1 MEIKNFEIRRE
12 FAGIDFGSKRLEER
26 FVKTMENLSKEPDKS
41 IWLASGN
48 RSEAKAT
55 YRMLSNEKLKDEEI
69 LRQTVESTNGRI
81 TESGCKV
88 ILAVQDTMLV
98 PYDGHEKTE
107 GIGWISDK
115 TLGVNVHSCIA
126 VTPEGLVFGLL
137 YQSSWTRGIRSDT
150 SSGKDK
156 KRERPIEEKESY
168 RWLET
173 MGASAK
179 NIPEGIKVIHI
190 CDREGDM
197 YELYELAEKS
207 GQSFVIRIVQ
217 NRATISGE
225 MIIEGTKRSDSLGSM
240 EVKIPRNSHK
250 NQRER
255 EATLSIRAKTF
266 EVKKPYS
273 RRNDKHLSDSVK
285 MNVVYISEE
294 QPPDGVEPI
303 EWLLATNE
311 NVTTPEDAMKIAEYY
326 VQRWKIERFH
336 YVMKSGCQ
344 IEKIQQRS
352 VDKIITVLLMYSIIS
367 IKILNM
373 TYLARISPE
382 LPCSIIFG
390 EDEWKILYCT
400 ANKTQIPPSEPYTIA
415 EAVIYVAK
423 LTGWGGAKSD
433 GAPGLKII
441 WLGLSK
447 LSFLLDSYLFFPK

>member
-1 MEIKNFEIRRE
+1 MEVKKFEISAE

-26 FVKTMENLSKEPDKS
+26 FVKTMEHLSKEPEKS

-48 RSEAKAT
+48 RREAKAA
-55 YRMLSNEKLKDEEI
+55 YRMLSNKKLKDAEI
-69 LRQTVESTNGRI
+69 LRQTVESTNRRI
-81 TESGCKV
+81 SESGSEV

-98 PYDGHEKTE
+98 PYDGHEKTD

-126 VTPEGLVFGLL
+126 VTPEGLTLGLL
-137 YQSSWTRGIRSDT
+137 DQRSWTREMRSDT
-150 SSGKDK
+150 SANKEQK
-156 KRERPIEEKESY
+156 KGRPIEEKESY

-173 MGASAK
+173 MVNSSKEVSSGVK
-179 NIPEGIKVIHI
+179 LVHI

-197 YELYELAEKS
+197 YELFEKAEKT

-217 NRATISGE
+217 NRLTL
-225 MIIEGTKRSDSLGSM
+225 EGTKIIDEIKKSSPIGSM
-240 EVKIPRNSHK
+240 EVRIPRNSHK

-255 EATLSIRAKTF
+255 EATLSIRSRAF
-266 EVKKPYS
+266 EVKKPHH

-285 MNVVYISEE
+285 MSVVYISEDN
-294 QPPDGVEPI
+294 PADGIEPI

-311 NVTTPEDAMKIAEYY
+311 PVATPEDAVKTAEYY
-326 VQRWKIERFH
+326 IQRWKIERFH

-352 VDKIITVLLMYSIIS
+352 VAKIITVILMYSIIS
-367 IKILNM
+367 MKILNL
-373 TYLARISPE
+373 TYLARISPD

-400 ANKTQIPPSEPYTIA
+400 ANKSQTPPSEPYTIA
-415 EAVIYVAK
+415 EAVVYVAR
-423 LTGWGGAKSD
+423 LAGWSGAKSD
-433 GAPGLKII
+433 GVPGLKII

-447 LSFLLDSYLFFPK
+447 LNFLLESYIFLPK

>member
-1 MEIKNFEIRRE
+1 MEIKNFEIRSE

-26 FVKTMENLSKEPDKS
+26 FKKTMENLAKEPEKS

-48 RSEAKAT
+48 RSEAKAA
-55 YRMLSNEKLKDEEI
+55 YRMLSNEKLNDEEI
-69 LRQTVESTNGRI
+69 LCQTVESTNRRI
-81 TESGCKV
+81 SESCCKI

-98 PYDGHEKTE
+98 SYDGHEKTA

-115 TLGVNVHSCIA
+115 TLGVNVHSCVA
-126 VTPEGLVFGLL
+126 VTPEGLSLGLL
-137 YQSSWTRGIRSDT
+137 SQTSWTREIRSDT
-150 SSGKDK
+150 SASKDK
-156 KRERPIEEKESY
+156 KKERPIEEKESY

-173 MGASAK
+173 MESSSK
-179 NIPEGIKVIHI
+179 KLSSDVKLIHI
-190 CDREGDM
+190 CDRDGDM
-197 YELYELAEKS
+197 YELFEKAEKT
-207 GQSFVIRIVQ
+207 GQSFVIRVVQ
-217 NRATISGE
+217 NRVTV
-225 MIIEGTKRSDSLGSM
+225 EGTKMLDEVKKSNPIGSM
-240 EVKIPRNSHK
+240 DIKIPRNSHK

-255 EATLSIRAKTF
+255 EVALSIRAKTF
-266 EVKKPYS
+266 EVKKPYH
-273 RRNDKHLSDSVK
+273 RRNDKHLSNIVRMSV
-285 MNVVYISEE
+285 VCVSEDT
-294 QPPDGVEPI
+294 PSDGIEPI

-311 NVTTPEDAMKIAEYY
+311 NIVMSEDAVKIAEYY

-382 LPCSIIFG
+382 LPCNIIFG

-415 EAVIYVAK
+415 EAVIYAAK
-423 LTGWGGAKSD
+423 LAGWGGSKSD
-433 GAPGLKII
+433 GSPGLKVI

-447 LSFLLDSYLFFPK
+447 LNFLLDSYLFLPK